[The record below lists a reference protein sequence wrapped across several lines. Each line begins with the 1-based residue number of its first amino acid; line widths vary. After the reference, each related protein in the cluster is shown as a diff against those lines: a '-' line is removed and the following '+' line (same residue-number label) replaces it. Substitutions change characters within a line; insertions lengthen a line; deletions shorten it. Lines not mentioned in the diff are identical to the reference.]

1 MTMLSVNKSTYSLN
15 AQRQL
20 NKSSKSLGV
29 SLERLS
35 SGLKINSAR
44 DDAAGLAI
52 TNQMTAQTRGLQ
64 KSVQNST
71 DWISLLQTADG
82 ALNEMTNIL
91 QRVRE
96 LAVQAV
102 NDTNNDSD
110 RNSLNE
116 EVEQLVAALDRI
128 AKTTNFN
135 GVNLLNGGVTDLYMQ
150 MGANSGEDERFSI
163 RKLDIEN
170 LGRGQFG
177 GPQATEG
184 VDPNLG
190 FNNLAF
196 RVNGEI
202 YNIRDSVAEDDT
214 VSTTLAANSVIAKAA
229 AINASSDQHGVR
241 MRVLGA
247 QLTSDSAI
255 NATTLDADTYIE
267 INDVKFSGFAF
278 QDNDADGSLTD
289 SINAATEET
298 GVVASVSEEG
308 ELVLFTEDGRNI
320 ALSVQGFGGAFAGQ
334 ADNSTEVQGGAFRTI
349 SREGFEFR
357 NNTVIGGDGNN
368 HALGGVSNIPIIIA
382 LAGEASTAQRYD
394 VSNQF
399 SALRTLDTIEFAFA
413 DVNEVRSQLGAQ
425 QNRLE
430 STIANLQ
437 VAHENLSAAKSRI
450 SDVDFAEESAQ
461 LARNQII
468 QQAGVSILSQANQS
482 LSIALSLLNQE
493 YFQSWSCSGLQ

>member
-1 MTMLSVNKSTYSLN
+1 M
-15 AQRQL
+15 
-20 NKSSKSLGV
+20 
-29 SLERLS
+29 
-35 SGLKINSAR
+35 
-44 DDAAGLAI
+44 
-52 TNQMTAQTRGLQ
+52 
-64 KSVQNST
+64 
-71 DWISLLQTADG
+71 QTADG

-214 VSTTLAANSVIAKAA
+214 VSTTLAANSVIGSTPLQ
-229 AINASSDQHGVR
+229 IN
-241 MRVLGA
+241 M
-247 QLTSDSAI
+247 
-255 NATTLDADTYIE
+255 E
-267 INDVKFSGFAF
+267 C
-278 QDNDADGSLTD
+278 
-289 SINAATEET
+289 EC
-298 GVVASVSEEG
+298 VS
-308 ELVLFTEDGRNI
+308 
-320 ALSVQGFGGAFAGQ
+320 
-334 ADNSTEVQGGAFRTI
+334 
-349 SREGFEFR
+349 
-357 NNTVIGGDGNN
+357 
-368 HALGGVSNIPIIIA
+368 
-382 LAGEASTAQRYD
+382 
-394 VSNQF
+394 
-399 SALRTLDTIEFAFA
+399 
-413 DVNEVRSQLGAQ
+413 
-425 QNRLE
+425 
-430 STIANLQ
+430 
-437 VAHENLSAAKSRI
+437 
-450 SDVDFAEESAQ
+450 
-461 LARNQII
+461 
-468 QQAGVSILSQANQS
+468 
-482 LSIALSLLNQE
+482 
-493 YFQSWSCSGLQ
+493 SGLN

>member
-116 EVEQLVAALDRI
+116 EVEQLVAELDRI

-184 VDPNLG
+184 VDP
-190 FNNLAF
+190 
-196 RVNGEI
+196 
-202 YNIRDSVAEDDT
+202 
-214 VSTTLAANSVIAKAA
+214 
-229 AINASSDQHGVR
+229 
-241 MRVLGA
+241 
-247 QLTSDSAI
+247 
-255 NATTLDADTYIE
+255 
-267 INDVKFSGFAF
+267 
-278 QDNDADGSLTD
+278 
-289 SINAATEET
+289 
-298 GVVASVSEEG
+298 
-308 ELVLFTEDGRNI
+308 
-320 ALSVQGFGGAFAGQ
+320 
-334 ADNSTEVQGGAFRTI
+334 
-349 SREGFEFR
+349 
-357 NNTVIGGDGNN
+357 
-368 HALGGVSNIPIIIA
+368 
-382 LAGEASTAQRYD
+382 
-394 VSNQF
+394 
-399 SALRTLDTIEFAFA
+399 
-413 DVNEVRSQLGAQ
+413 
-425 QNRLE
+425 
-430 STIANLQ
+430 
-437 VAHENLSAAKSRI
+437 KSR
-450 SDVDFAEESAQ
+450 
-461 LARNQII
+461 L
-468 QQAGVSILSQANQS
+468 QQPRFSSEWRDL
-482 LSIALSLLNQE
+482 
-493 YFQSWSCSGLQ
+493 

>member
-1 MTMLSVNKSTYSLN
+1 MLSVNKSTYSLN

-116 EVEQLVAALDRI
+116 EVEQLVAELDRI

-308 ELVLFTEDGRNI
+308 ELVLFT
-320 ALSVQGFGGAFAGQ
+320 
-334 ADNSTEVQGGAFRTI
+334 
-349 SREGFEFR
+349 
-357 NNTVIGGDGNN
+357 
-368 HALGGVSNIPIIIA
+368 
-382 LAGEASTAQRYD
+382 
-394 VSNQF
+394 
-399 SALRTLDTIEFAFA
+399 
-413 DVNEVRSQLGAQ
+413 
-425 QNRLE
+425 
-430 STIANLQ
+430 
-437 VAHENLSAAKSRI
+437 
-450 SDVDFAEESAQ
+450 
-461 LARNQII
+461 
-468 QQAGVSILSQANQS
+468 
-482 LSIALSLLNQE
+482 
-493 YFQSWSCSGLQ
+493 